1 MPCNLEPSTKRHKA
15 QARIAL
21 LFVLIALALTVL
33 PTASFAGTDTA
44 GNVLAT
50 EAGSNPS
57 GVAGDLYWAGQSL
70 NLDDASIGRDIIAAG
85 DSLSIRDCTVGGAI
99 RLAARTIDISK
110 TAIDGSVTVAG
121 QHVVLNTGST
131 ANCFYA
137 MGDTVALRG
146 STKSAALA
154 GDTVTIDGTVEGD
167 VEVWADKLV
176 LGKNARITGTVSAHV
191 SEDPE
196 RAEGAQVGA
205 LKIDRT
211 ENENTSTIN
220 DTIGGIVAAALSTCF
235 VAILLE
241 LVFPRATASAAGMLR
256 QRLPSVGERS
266 FGHGGRRSRRPV
278 AHHLDCRSVTRRS
291 SHVRRDRYRSG
302 LGGVYGH
309 RDRTHD
315 RTQPE
320 PLRHGRRGRYRRGRT
335 HGTSPYGSFVSGVAS
350 SLRSATSSRSSGATP
365 ASSRS
370 RPPILRAFLPPSR
383 QPPQRG
389 QTPLRWCRPTQSL
402 CTKKGTD
409 RDGRRP
415 FLLVAIKLGAYLLT

>member
-1 MPCNLEPSTKRHKA
+1 MLHRPRYY
-15 QARIAL
+15 R
-21 LFVLIALALTVL
+21 
-33 PTASFAGTDTA
+33 
-44 GNVLAT
+44 
-50 EAGSNPS
+50 
-57 GVAGDLYWAGQSL
+57 
-70 NLDDASIGRDIIAAG
+70 GRRQ
-85 DSLSIRDCTVGGAI
+85 LSIRDCTVGGAI

-256 QRLPSVGERS
+256 QRPTPLWV
-266 FGHGGRRSRRPV
+266 
-278 AHHLDCRSVTRRS
+278 
-291 SHVRRDRYRSG
+291 SG
-302 LGGVYGH
+302 LLGTVAAVPAVLLLIISIAGLSLAGALMCAVIGIALVSAAFTGTAIARMIGHSQNRYAMAAVGGIAAGAL
-309 RDRTHD
+309 TAL
-315 RTQPE
+315 
-320 PLRHGRRGRYRRGRT
+320 PLM
-335 HGTSPYGSFVSGVAS
+335 AA
-350 SLRSATSSRSSGATP
+350 LSAA
-365 ASSRS
+365 
-370 RPPILRAFLPPSR
+370 
-383 QPPQRG
+383 
-389 QTPLRWCRPTQSL
+389 
-402 CTKKGTD
+402 
-409 RDGRRP
+409 
-415 FLLVAIKLGAYLLT
+415 